1 MLCMIH
7 CPTLTKLT
15 QKNDIVNELC
25 THSVP
30 QLPELDTHRRSL
42 HRAPLRHS
50 RIVTC
55 TRACALQAL
64 PAKADAKKGQQ
75 CCQQEQ
81 KNQTASSSHLR
92 TAVLPSVSLTLASDA
107 KTGQP
112 CCWSDSNTQSP
123 IAKLQQKESHLAER
137 CMESLSSLT

>member
-55 TRACALQAL
+55 TRACALQARS
-64 PAKADAKKGQQ
+64 AKPDAKKGQ

-81 KNQTASSSHLR
+81 KNQTASSSHLG

-112 CCWSDSNTQSP
+112 CCKSNSNTQSP